1 MQIMQDYLSHCDI
14 PVEIFVYDPLA
25 PDDLFETF
33 KQKWNSIPAGD
44 KRKTIGI
51 RTQKQVD
58 TIDYAINEDNIK
70 SMIALIEYDGIGL
83 KTMQNCFRVVM
94 NYQYHP
100 TLNL

>member
-1 MQIMQDYLSHCDI
+1 MH
-14 PVEIFVYDPLA
+14 
-25 PDDLFETF
+25 
-33 KQKWNSIPAGD
+33 QKWNSIPAGD